1 MRISEE
7 VKEGLY
13 QGNPV
18 VALESTIIAQG
29 LPYPEN
35 IRVAIELEQ
44 LIRENGGIPATI
56 GIIKGEIIIGM
67 NKNEIEYIATAPSVM
82 KLSTREIPL
91 CVASGLD
98 GATTVSATSYIAEKA
113 HINVFATGG
122 IGGVHRDVISTFDIS
137 RDLEELSERDIII
150 VSSGAKS
157 ILDIPKTV
165 EFLETKGVLVVGF
178 QCNEFPSFYSR
189 KSGVRIPSVNSYEEV
204 SRIFKAKKE
213 LSIKGA
219 ILVANPVPEE
229 EEIPYE
235 TMEKWINEALELAK
249 ENGVSGK
256 NVTPFLLSKIFEL
269 SEGKALSTNIALV
282 KNNARIATLIAKEI
296 LS

>member
-44 LIRENGGIPATI
+44 LIRDNGGIPATI

>member
-91 CVASGLD
+91 CVASGID

-269 SEGKALSTNIALV
+269 SKGKALSTNIALV

>member
-44 LIRENGGIPATI
+44 LIRDNGGIPATI

-269 SEGKALSTNIALV
+269 SEGKALNTNIALV

>member
-91 CVASGLD
+91 CVASGID